1 MVNRPAS
8 QHPHAGRSRCHKRS
22 GTGLRGEQ
30 AVVRSTEA
38 GDDKPSHRARDP
50 PRRRPGASGDSVIG
64 EVEGARPCGSLLH
77 NLPPARLLTL
87 AITNAWR
94 RRFCT
99 QATAAAASGSWLSA
113 GLPELGRPR
122 RKMGRA
128 ASGHLTPTPSGPF
141 TPADSG
147 GGVISLTQARVNP
160 AVDARFGRASGVN
173 TPHPTHR
180 EDSSAYAVTSAWD
193 LH

>member
-1 MVNRPAS
+1 VRWEAHSPKTVTNHLLVLPLVFKRAVRLRLITRNPVLDVERP
-8 QHPHAGRSRCHKRS
+8 RV
-22 GTGLRGEQ
+22 EQ
-30 AVVRSTEA
+30 SEM
-38 GDDKPSHRARDP
+38 
-50 PRRRPGASGDSVIG
+50 SVLS
-64 EVEGARPCGSLLH
+64 EVEI
-77 NLPPARLLTL
+77 ARLLTL

-99 QATAAAASGSWLSA
+99 QATAAAASDSWLSA

-147 GGVISLTQARVNP
+147 GGVISLTHAHVNP
-160 AVDARFGRASGVN
+160 AVDARVGRANGVN